1 MKNKLSLVLPFFAT
15 LALLAIPSCKDI
27 IEADLSKTSITIV
40 APSNNVTSTSFTQL
54 FKWNA
59 VTGADTYELEIAK
72 PNFDTII
79 QFILDSTMTATQ
91 YSYTLPSGT
100 YQWRV
105 RAKNGSSTT
114 NYVTYNLKIDS
125 SLNLSSQQVPLSN
138 PQNNV
143 YSNTFVQTFSWQT
156 LPSASYYIFNVLVN
170 GTPVFTKDTTSSSI
184 TYKFLQVGTYDWNV
198 LAYNSS
204 SNSTSSGSN
213 IRTITIDTAKPAA
226 PVIAYLPLND
236 TTSKNP
242 LPLAWNS
249 VETNATYEVIISTDS
264 SFTNAAKTVKD
275 TITSNL
281 TYNFYNAIIAQ
292 SYFWKIR
299 TIDPAKNVG
308 VYSSYQKIIRE

>member
-1 MKNKLSLVLPFFAT
+1 MKNKLSLLFPFIAT
-15 LALLAIPSCKDI
+15 VALISIYSCKDI
-27 IEADLSKTSITIV
+27 IETDLSKTSITIV

-59 VTGADTYELEIAK
+59 VTGANTYELEIVA
-72 PNFDTII
+72 PNFDTIT

-91 YSYTLPSGT
+91 YSYTLKSGV

-125 SLNLSSQQVPLSN
+125 SLNLSNQQVPLSN

-143 YSNTFVQTFSWQT
+143 YSKIFIQTFSWQT

-184 TYKFLQVGTYDWNV
+184 TYKFSQVGTYDWNV

-204 SNSTSSGSN
+204 SNSTSSGNN

-226 PVIAYLPLND
+226 PVITYLPLND

-249 VETNATYEVIISTDS
+249 VETNATYEVVISTDS

-275 TITSNL
+275 TITSTL
-281 TYNFYNAIIAQ
+281 LYNFHNAVIAQ
-292 SYFWKIR
+292 SYFWKVR
-299 TIDPAKNVG
+299 AIDAATNIG
-308 VYSSYQKIIRE
+308 VYSSYQKVIRE